1 MLLKKNKRSYKMNIQ
16 NLKLL
21 KVKFLPVTSTRG
33 ARVKV
38 IDLGNKDSIIIS
50 YKYKYNSASEQVASF
65 AYGMGYDSKRISDGK
80 VDYVIINQGFD
91 IALMKDL

>member
-1 MLLKKNKRSYKMNIQ
+1 MNIQ

-21 KVKFLPVTSTRG
+21 KVKFLPVTNTKG
-33 ARVKV
+33 ARIKV
-38 IDLGNKDSIIIS
+38 TDLDNKDLVTFT
-50 YKYKYNSASEQVASF
+50 YKYKYNSAAEQVTLF

-80 VDYVIINQGFD
+80 VDYIIINQGFD